1 MKGKLYLNYM
11 ANVGHS
17 KGLKVAICRNLLN
30 GDEKR
35 VDILKRG
42 LAPTD
47 ASRLKYQSGEIDWE
61 QFRHD
66 YLIKLYSRP
75 GLNALMWL
83 LDRLKE
89 GDVTVL
95 CYCKPDKNCHRYILG
110 EVMKDEG
117 IEVIDIVK

>member
-30 GDEKR
+30 GDEKK
-35 VDILKRG
+35 VDVLKRG

-47 ASRLKYQSGEIDWE
+47 ASRLKYQSGEMDWE

-66 YLIKLYSRP
+66 YLIKLESRP
-75 GLNALMWL
+75 GLKALVWL
-83 LDRLKE
+83 LDELKK

-95 CYCKPDKNCHRYILG
+95 CYCKPKKKCHRYILK
-110 EVMKDEG
+110 EVMEEYG